1 MMPPSTKVAPAPSTI
16 RPISRAVPGETAFPS
31 T

>member
-1 MMPPSTKVAPAPSTI
+1 MMPPSTKVAPAASTSA
-16 RPISRAVPGETAFPS
+16 PIARAEAGETAFAS